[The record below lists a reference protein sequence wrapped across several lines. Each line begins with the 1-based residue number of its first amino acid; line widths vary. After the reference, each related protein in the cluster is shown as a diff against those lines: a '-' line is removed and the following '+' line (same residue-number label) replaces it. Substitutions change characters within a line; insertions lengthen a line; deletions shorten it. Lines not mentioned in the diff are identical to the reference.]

1 MDIIVKI
8 ERNEKAPKFSL
19 SQYEFIVTINSSS
32 FKNESILG
40 RVHATSTDPSQIIH
54 YKLLSNNNKTKINS
68 LTGELI
74 LFNENSTEINN
85 DIEFFVQA
93 SSSSSKDQ
101 SSKLLTSRSKVKIMF
116 RYLNLVNDISYNF
129 QTNQSQIHRLNSS
142 NSFFITEHIPINEE
156 LLKIS
161 VISLHYP
168 TDKYIL
174 SLDNYLTTFFLTSS
188 SLMNTYLLKTRRH
201 PKPKAIY
208 MLNIGVKH
216 KLSQQWLPNLRI
228 ELIVMDQWTTRT
240 SSSSIIPTDTTSMTR
255 LTTTLMKIT
264 NTSVYVESSE
274 FCVENKNYI
283 IHENKNENN
292 DDKIGFVRVIETNSI
307 MNNNISLLSNLFI
320 LINQSEIIVD
330 GCRMQIDRLYNPLN
344 RSLQYQLCSFSNDD
358 ECYNITLIDKVNSML
373 NKSENDLRRW
383 LLPMKPIEIGMFI
396 LSMIFILVTIIL
408 ILLICRLK
416 GVHICLTIKNYLF
429 YGKKY
434 GLNNTQQI
442 SSPSSK
448 KTVSYFFFILFLS
461 FIYFSNEFIRLLFEN
476 LVHHHSNRSE

>member
-1 MDIIVKI
+1 
-8 ERNEKAPKFSL
+8 
-19 SQYEFIVTINSSS
+19 
-32 FKNESILG
+32 
-40 RVHATSTDPSQIIH
+40 
-54 YKLLSNNNKTKINS
+54 
-68 LTGELI
+68 
-74 LFNENSTEINN
+74 
-85 DIEFFVQA
+85 
-93 SSSSSKDQ
+93 
-101 SSKLLTSRSKVKIMF
+101 MF
-116 RYLNLVNDISYNF
+116 RYLNLLNDISYHF
-129 QTNQSQIHRLNSS
+129 QTNQSQSHRLNSS

-240 SSSSIIPTDTTSMTR
+240 SSSSIIPTDTTRMTR
-255 LTTTLMKIT
+255 VTTTLMKIT

-307 MNNNISLLSNLFI
+307 MNNNRSLLSNLFI

-344 RSLQYQLCSFSNDD
+344 TSLQYQLCSFSNDD
-358 ECYNITLIDKVNSML
+358 ECYNITLIDKINSML

-434 GLNNTQQI
+434 GLNNTQQL

-448 KTVSYFFFILFLS
+448 KTVS
-461 FIYFSNEFIRLLFEN
+461 
-476 LVHHHSNRSE
+476 